1 MPAYRKV
8 TKQENDTPKGHIMH
22 FIDLLRETAE
32 YSRERFDKDGVM
44 VSVTVEPFADG
55 MTIKAEKGDARVE
68 KLVSFEDIESA
79 RSLRGSNILLAKMP
93 NVADQVAE

>member
-1 MPAYRKV
+1 
-8 TKQENDTPKGHIMH
+8 
-22 FIDLLRETAE
+22 
-32 YSRERFDKDGVM
+32 
-44 VSVTVEPFADG
+44 VTVEPFADG